1 MQNCMVGHEALSFGR
16 CSCETYLTPAKVDI
30 RYLFSPVLVKR
41 FRRSPFLDEA
51 TVSGS
56 CYGL

>member
-1 MQNCMVGHEALSFGR
+1 VTVWHEALSFGR